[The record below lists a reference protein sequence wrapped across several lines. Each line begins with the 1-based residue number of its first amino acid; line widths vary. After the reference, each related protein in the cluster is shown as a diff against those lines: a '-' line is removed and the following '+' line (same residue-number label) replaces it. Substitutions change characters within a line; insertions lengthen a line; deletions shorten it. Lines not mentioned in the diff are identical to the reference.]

1 MLYAHDARTYIVFA
15 FVVVRSKVSG
25 ERYSILIEA
34 GLHIAHDDRLLVYR
48 LGYVVL
54 PNIVVVIAVASGLAS
69 QNASLR

>member
-48 LGYVVL
+48 LGDLVSPKRL
-54 PNIVVVIAVASGLAS
+54 AMIASLVGLVS
-69 QNASLR
+69 QNVSLR